1 MSLLFVDSFDHYF
14 NVLDKYDIILGLG
27 SQISIQSAIV
37 RNGSAALKIFG
48 GNIGLQKNI
57 SAQTTLIAG
66 FAFQLTGSPV
76 ASAPIIS
83 FLDGNTSQ
91 IGLLITSTG
100 NFQFFRGG
108 GLAAGYSALLGS
120 QTSYALSFS
129 TWHYLE
135 VKVTIDGSAGVAEL
149 KVDGNYI
156 IQLSGQNTKATSNA
170 SASALVLGV
179 IFNNGTE
186 QVEYYDDLYLLNTSG
201 SVNNTYLGDVK
212 IQASFPTGNGTLNNY
227 TQNAASWVASTVM
240 FTDQQIIDSNGNL
253 QRVTNFTG
261 DDKTGSSPPTWSTGA
276 LGSTTTDNHVTWT
289 LIQKAPLSNYNFIN
303 EPLPDDNQSYLSDAT
318 VSDQDRYTFGAVS
331 GASVFGV
338 AVNMRAQKDDSATR
352 SIRSVTKSSTT
363 VADNG
368 TDFPL
373 AENAYTPY
381 QGFFEVDPNTTT
393 AWTISGVNAAEFG
406 IKTTA

>member
-1 MSLLFVDSFDHYF
+1 MSLMFVDSFDHYF
-14 NVLDKYDIILGLG
+14 NLLDKYDVVATSNIGTL
-27 SQISIQSAIV
+27 ATV
-37 RNGSAALKIFG
+37 AARNGVFG
-48 GNIGLQKNI
+48 LHIENGTNYGDWLGKNI
-57 SAQTTLIAG
+57 PATTTLYFGMAIYVLYVSTTWVQVVKFVDG
-66 FAFQLTGSPV
+66 GTSQLDLNITGS
-76 ASAPIIS
+76 
-83 FLDGNTSQ
+83 
-91 IGLLITSTG
+91 G
-100 NFQFFRGG
+100 NFYFSRNGITI
-108 GLAAGYSALLGS
+108 GS
-120 QTSYALSFS
+120 QTTQSMSFS
-129 TWHYLE
+129 AWHYIE
-135 VKVTIDGSAGVAEL
+135 VKVTINGSSGIAEL
-149 KVDGNYI
+149 KVDGNYW
-156 IQLSGQNTKATSNA
+156 IQLSGQNTQVTGNATASQIRFGIAGISTLANA
-170 SASALVLGV
+170 GFY
-179 IFNNGTE
+179 I
-186 QVEYYDDLYLLNTSG
+186 DDVYLLNSAG
-201 SVNNTYLGDVK
+201 SVNNNYLGDVK

-240 FTDQQIIDSNGNL
+240 YTDQQIIDSNGNL

-352 SIRSVTKSSTT
+352 SIRAVTKSSTT

-373 AENAYTPY
+373 SESVYAPY
-381 QGFFEVDPNTTT
+381 QGFFEVDPNTST